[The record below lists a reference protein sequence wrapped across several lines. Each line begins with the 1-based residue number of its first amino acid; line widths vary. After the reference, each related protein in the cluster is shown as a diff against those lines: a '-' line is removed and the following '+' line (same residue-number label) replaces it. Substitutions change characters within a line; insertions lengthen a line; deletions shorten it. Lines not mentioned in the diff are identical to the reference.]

1 MANDK
6 LTLIKTVERLSERVS
21 ELERDF
27 NQVNADRLKHLEEAN
42 AAEELANSAKRDSE
56 AAGRKHSKEVNYLI
70 TNQSRRIIE

>member
-6 LTLIKTVERLSERVS
+6 LTLTKHVERLTERVG

-42 AAEELANSAKRDSE
+42 AAEELANSAKREAE
-56 AAGRKHSKEVNYLI
+56 AATRKHSKEVTLI
-70 TNQSRRIIE
+70 SVC

>member
-6 LTLIKTVERLSERVS
+6 LTLTKQVERLTDRIS

-42 AAEELANSAKRDSE
+42 AAEELANSATRDAE
-56 AAGRKHSKEVNYLI
+56 AATRKHNKEV
-70 TNQSRRIIE
+70 SC